1 MTIGSTENHP
11 QQHAPIAVH
20 HPRPHHHSIPREHTR
35 EHEKDVL
42 GLRNALGSILS
53 PKRLS
58 TPSSHASSG
67 TASPCPAHFGPGLV
81 HPYHPGPSHLHTPI
95 DPHAESEDVSHHGG
109 VVSTIHEETSVN
121 GYAHAQ
127 PVTPPKSSPILKRT
141 NSSSMHLHDQHHNHS
156 AAPPILTTS
165 NVHSFSAQQAQSVK
179 ESRNVQSKT
188 ADTPAELKYITEKC
202 EREFAK
208 SQQHQD
214 QHEHPGHR
222 GGLGAYIATL
232 QSARAWDA
240 LVHGNMS

>member
-1 MTIGSTENHP
+1 MTIGSSEHHP
-11 QQHAPIAVH
+11 QQHAPTAVH

-81 HPYHPGPSHLHTPI
+81 HPYHPVPSHLHTPI
-95 DPHAESEDVSHHGG
+95 DPHVEAEDVSRHA
-109 VVSTIHEETSVN
+109 VVSTIHEETN
-121 GYAHAQ
+121 GNGHAPVR
-127 PVTPPKSSPILKRT
+127 PVTPPKPSPILSRT
-141 NSSSMHLHDQHHNHS
+141 NSSSIHPHDQQHHDHS

-165 NVHSFSAQQAQSVK
+165 NVHSLSAQQAQSVK
-179 ESRNVQSKT
+179 ESQNVPTKT
-188 ADTPAELKYITEKC
+188 ADTPAELKYITENR

-208 SQQHQD
+208 PQQHQD